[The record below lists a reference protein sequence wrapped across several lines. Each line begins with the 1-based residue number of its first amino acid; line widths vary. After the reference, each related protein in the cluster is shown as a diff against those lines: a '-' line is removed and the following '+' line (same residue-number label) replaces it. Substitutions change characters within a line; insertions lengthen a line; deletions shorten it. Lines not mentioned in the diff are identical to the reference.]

1 MNFKNQ
7 IDFNELKST
16 RLPITLFAGLFVW
29 FFIWFFQPFELNK
42 FNIENKALF
51 LAGYGLITSF
61 ELFLGYFI
69 PPFLWKSF
77 FTYKFWNSGFH
88 LIYLALNL
96 VLLAFFNRIYG
107 ELTGFY
113 QFNTFSIA
121 HYIFYTLAIGL
132 LPIISTIFIADR
144 VLLKN
149 KFERLEKKSK
159 TNKKVLHQ
167 KQNQLIR
174 KISIK
179 SDKTKDKFDI
189 ELSNILYF
197 QSDDNYVNIF
207 YLHEGNLSK
216 RLMRI
221 TLSQIEKQLD
231 GFDQIVRC
239 HRSFVVNL
247 DKVTNVEG
255 KSQHYSFV
263 IPQLPNSIPVS
274 KTFPKSIIDSLSS
287 S

>member
-1 MNFKNQ
+1 MDFKNQ
-7 IDFNELKST
+7 IDFNELKT
-16 RLPITLFAGLFVW
+16 IRLPIIIFAGLFVM
-29 FFIWFFQPFELNK
+29 FFIWFFKPFELGN
-42 FNIENKALF
+42 FSIENKTLF
-51 LAGYGLITSF
+51 LAGYGVITSF
-61 ELFLGYFI
+61 ALFFGYCI
-69 PPFLWKSF
+69 IPFLWKGF
-77 FTYKFWNSGFH
+77 FSYKFWNTGFH
-88 LIYLALNL
+88 LTYLAFNL

-113 QFNTFSIA
+113 QFNPFSIV
-121 HYIFYTLAIGL
+121 HYIFYTLSIGL

-149 KFERLEKKSK
+149 KFERLETKSK
-159 TNKKVLHQ
+159 TNKNLLQQ
-167 KQNQLIR
+167 KQSQLVQE
-174 KISIK
+174 ISIK

-207 YLHEGNLSK
+207 YLQNGSLSK

-221 TLSQIEKQLD
+221 TLSQIESQLKD
-231 GFDQIVRC
+231 FDQIVRC

-247 DKVTNVEG
+247 DKVKSVEG

-274 KTFPKSIIDSLSS
+274 KTFPKSIIDELSLN
-287 S
+287 